1 MTRTGWPRPKS
12 EAVAELAPA
21 APKPPVMFR
30 PLALCALGLV
40 LLGAK
45 SPPTPEP
52 TPSPNVQAEQD
63 FAKVREVWRERTDPP
78 YLRYGAL
85 ERYQHGKYV
94 VDTWWDAYY
103 RTSDGA
109 LKLERLHDIPA
120 ENARLKGVAF
130 SIFGATIFDT
140 NPDSDAIRVD
150 EPRIDPD
157 SSFGLKSRFG
167 ATLTLASPSPAPSA
181 SGAAT
186 EALREITRV
195 EANTRAYQVEIAG
208 TETIASAPALHLQL
222 TPLRDPKVNRLRDV
236 WVDPASYRTI
246 AVRVQGL
253 LDGKPYDG
261 IPWMVHYVV
270 LDGRN
275 YVQQIVAEAPLEFG
289 VDVKIPKFEFDFVDY
304 RFLDSVP
311 RFTFDSGTPFRLQ
324 D

>member
-1 MTRTGWPRPKS
+1 MYR
-12 EAVAELAPA
+12 LAS
-21 APKPPVMFR
+21 
-30 PLALCALGLV
+30 CALGLL

-45 SPPTPEP
+45 APPAPEV
-52 TPSPNVQAEQD
+52 TPSPNVAAEQD
-63 FAKVREVWRERTDPP
+63 FAKVRQVWRDRTDAR

-109 LKLERLHDIPA
+109 LKLERLHDVPA

-140 NPDSDAIRVD
+140 NPDSDVIRVED
-150 EPRIDPD
+150 PQIEPDA
-157 SSFGLKSRFG
+157 SFGLKSRFG
-167 ATLTLASPSPAPSA
+167 ATLTLASPSPGPSPAPGASSA
-181 SGAAT
+181 SD
-186 EALREITRV
+186 ALREITRV

-208 TETIASAPALHLQL
+208 TETLNGAPALHLQL

-236 WVDPASYRTI
+236 WVDPVTYRTI
-246 AVRVQGL
+246 ALRVQGL
-253 LDGKPYDG
+253 FDGKPYDG
-261 IPWMVHYVV
+261 ISWMVHYVV

-324 D
+324 I